1 MCTLGFRER
10 KLWQQYA
17 VGKYNSSPQGA
28 GKVLAA
34 IEPGLVEQFNATLS
48 HQWEVYSYAVG
59 LYKHRYDSVH
69 FTRCRE
75 REACAVENLVCTPR
89 LGRLA
94 SRCGGCG
101 SVGQTT
107 ETIVGRK
114 KRNSVRVLFVSSR
127 P

>member
-69 FTRCRE
+69 STRCRE
-75 REACAVENLVCTPR
+75 RERHA
-89 LGRLA
+89 
-94 SRCGGCG
+94 
-101 SVGQTT
+101 Q
-107 ETIVGRK
+107 
-114 KRNSVRVLFVSSR
+114 
-127 P
+127 